1 MSGATRTIDPVIIES
16 LEYQLKTSL
25 RPVTP
30 NIEFVNHL
38 QTRLT
43 SSPVMTIERRNTAV
57 SLMAVALSLLS
68 GVLLIW
74 WIRSISNHPS
84 KN

>member
-1 MSGATRTIDPVIIES
+1 MSGATRTIDPVVIES
-16 LEYQLKTSL
+16 LEHQLKASL

-30 NIEFVNHL
+30 NTEFVNHL

-43 SSPVMTIERRNTAV
+43 SSPGMTIERRSTAV
-57 SLMAVALSLLS
+57 SLMAIALSLLS
-68 GVLLIW
+68 GVFLIW
-74 WIRSISNHPS
+74 WIRSISNQPG